1 MSKQRRRNA
10 DMVAVGLGA
19 VGLCLAGAGL
29 FAGPS
34 HAGDM
39 SSQQVEQAVQLF
51 QGIRTNPTTHAAYC
65 EMVHQQ
71 RRAALADQ
79 HEKLKV
85 QEAKNLAAA
94 EAAKLPPAYAET
106 LRMLTHEDLSL
117 EQARRIGQA
126 RQALSESCPTP

>member
-1 MSKQRRRNA
+1 MRKQRRRNA

-19 VGLCLAGAGL
+19 VGLCLVATGL

-34 HAGDM
+34 HASDL
-39 SSQQVEQAVQLF
+39 SPEQVEQAVQLF
-51 QGIRTNPTTHAAYC
+51 HGIRTDSVKHEAYC
-65 EMVHQQ
+65 EMVRQQ
-71 RRAALADQ
+71 RRYALADQ
-79 HEKLKV
+79 YDKAKI
-85 QEAKNLAAA
+85 QEAKKIAAA

-106 LRMLTHEDLSL
+106 LRVLTQEDLSL

>member
-1 MSKQRRRNA
+1 
-10 DMVAVGLGA
+10 MV
-19 VGLCLAGAGL
+19 
-29 FAGPS
+29 
-34 HAGDM
+34 
-39 SSQQVEQAVQLF
+39 
-51 QGIRTNPTTHAAYC
+51 R
-65 EMVHQQ
+65 QQ
-71 RRAALADQ
+71 RRSALADQ
-79 HEKLKV
+79 HEKLTV